1 VPTCGQVNSYLLSKR
16 LWDLAYSPDLPANT
30 RYYGMVDGGGG
41 FMSGCAVSVPG
52 FVASG
57 PTGMPSA
64 ERFSWDTDGS
74 YGDWYGAHELAH
86 TWGREDVPFCG
97 AEGGAYP
104 YPDGRISPTLSG
116 DSAIYG
122 FDIFTRA
129 IYEPAWKDVMGFC
142 PYQWVS
148 DFTYKGLLDFFKGGA
163 GAGALQPPP
172 RPLPSTSSGQA
183 LGKEGVGEG
192 ITDRLLVVGT
202 IDPTNDS
209 VELQPLVG
217 RIEIP
222 LAGHESRVAIS
233 PDGALAYV
241 AVIGA
246 PAICKGNTCSRA
258 PATVAAIDTASRQV
272 TASIPIDGWLT
283 GIAFTPGGDFLY
295 VSDAEHGIIA
305 VIERATNT
313 VSNRMTVPEAPGPI
327 AMGMVQGDCQVS
339 AAATPLPTRTTTPT
353 PSNTPTR
360 TLRPTRTPTVPS
372 PTPTMAPHV
381 QLEVGSVSGSAG
393 GQVEFSVTLH
403 AASFSVAGIQND
415 IQPDPPLVIAASEG
429 RPDCRVNPAIAKTAS
444 GFACLASGYTP
455 GVTCG
460 RMRALIVDV
469 SNLAPI
475 RDGSLLYTCTAV
487 IPPDA
492 APGTY
497 RLAVSSV
504 IASDPRGQR
513 ILAAGAEGAIVVS
526 APAAIAAQGP
536 EQPAAAPGSS
546 GCQAGQPDNSGV
558 LFALLFPVVGL
569 VLRRHASRTVIAG
582 GGQKTNSAPDAMMRS
597 ERRSSLLSGRIA
609 LGRC

>member
-1 VPTCGQVNSYLLSKR
+1 
-16 LWDLAYSPDLPANT
+16 
-30 RYYGMVDGGGG
+30 
-41 FMSGCAVSVPG
+41 
-52 FVASG
+52 
-57 PTGMPSA
+57 
-64 ERFSWDTDGS
+64 
-74 YGDWYGAHELAH
+74 
-86 TWGREDVPFCG
+86 
-97 AEGGAYP
+97 
-104 YPDGRISPTLSG
+104 
-116 DSAIYG
+116 
-122 FDIFTRA
+122 
-129 IYEPAWKDVMGFC
+129 
-142 PYQWVS
+142 
-148 DFTYKGLLDFFKGGA
+148 
-163 GAGALQPPP
+163 
-172 RPLPSTSSGQA
+172 
-183 LGKEGVGEG
+183 
-192 ITDRLLVVGT
+192 
-202 IDPTNDS
+202 
-209 VELQPLVG
+209 VG

-381 QLEVGSVSGSAG
+381 QLEVGSVSGPAG

-403 AASFSVAGIQND
+403 APSFSVAGIQND